1 MNDNSAR
8 GTSDASRID
17 VQSVM
22 CYEDTKPEYV
32 AQTFFLLYITIATII
47 GNSAICCSIYYNQ
60 TLHRFSN
67 YLVMSLALSDLMVA
81 FFSLPMRIHQSVHNT
96 NWCLNESTCIFWIWA
111 DLACRCTCF
120 ANLALISLDRFVA
133 TRYPLKYHRI
143 ITQRGGHLMLVYIWF
158 HGAAIASLGLHNWT
172 NSATP
177 AFAIDNPL
185 GCRKTPD
192 PTFYT
197 FATCVGFF
205 LPLFVIVASY
215 SYVFSVS
222 WKHWKSTN
230 CRTLPEPP
238 SLAQGDI
245 ASKRFTLT
253 REIKAAK
260 TLAIVISALICCWL
274 PFFIVLMAL
283 FWCSTCLTQISPF
296 VNITFIYILPNI
308 SSALNPFIFFI
319 FSQRL
324 RKAFFKFYARVKKS
338 IVCLIET
345 CCH

>member
-1 MNDNSAR
+1 MDDNSAAKVD
-8 GTSDASRID
+8 SHQID
-17 VQSVM
+17 PEPNM
-22 CYEDTKPEYV
+22 CYEDTKPEFV
-32 AQTFFLLYITIATII
+32 AQTFFLLYITIATVV
-47 GNSAICCSIYYNQ
+47 GNTAICCSIYHSQ

-67 YLVMSLALSDLMVA
+67 YLVVSLALSDLMVA
-81 FFSLPMRIHQSVHNT
+81 FFSLPMRIHQSLHNT
-96 NWCLNESTCIFWIWA
+96 NWCLSESTCVLWIWT

-120 ANLALISLDRFVA
+120 ANLALISVDRFVA

-143 ITQRGGHLMLVYIWF
+143 ITQRGGQMMLIYIWF
-158 HGAAIASLGLHNWT
+158 HGAVIASLGLHNWT
-172 NSATP
+172 SSTIP
-177 AFAIDNPL
+177 TFAIDNPL

-192 PTFYT
+192 PAFYT

-205 LPLFVIVASY
+205 LPLFIIGASY
-215 SYVFSVS
+215 SYVFAIA

-230 CRTLPEPP
+230 RVTLPEPP
-238 SLAQGDI
+238 CLAQGDV

-253 REIKAAK
+253 REIRAAK

-274 PFFIVLMAL
+274 PFFIILMAL
-283 FWCSTCLTQISPF
+283 FWCSTCFTRTSPF

-324 RKAFFKFYARVKKS
+324 RRAFYNFCAHVKKS
-338 IVCLIET
+338 ILCLIQAF
-345 CCH
+345 CH